1 MIDTINGTIPSL
13 IDRMKQEGNKT
24 TISLRKYIGILNNK
38 GFFVIPDYQRGY
50 VWGQRKKNDPIDS
63 VTHLIGTLKDA
74 YPLNKDVFLQGIT
87 VHGVPNSYDIT
98 IVDGQQRTTFFYLLL
113 KYLQYDGHLRVKYEI
128 REQSNEYL
136 QNLDITSVDRTN
148 SEDLEDFQDI
158 FFFKRTL
165 RIFTRELMGIDKTNF
180 LSFILDKVNFLFVII
195 PEEQAKIVFTM
206 MNGNKAKMTDEE
218 LIKAE
223 LLRCASLKD
232 SRIGEAEH
240 SEMRSRLAREWDY
253 WLHWWNTGD
262 IKKFFR
268 TEGRQLGWLL
278 PLIANRLIANNSN
291 HAFFKYF
298 RNKMLNEHSIKQSKA
313 VFKRMRLLQKSIE
326 DVYNDSKLYNYFGVI
341 LYIRDSTESRF
352 AFLRWFFAM
361 SNQNE
366 ETHIKTE
373 SELKRYYDWAILGV
387 NHEDIVANNIEKYN
401 DARRAFLIALEGDLL
416 FLQNYEVAYRWLL
429 RQNIKQDNQV
439 QKRKGRKFN
448 FNIERDR
455 SLEHIYPK
463 SKIGHR
469 NEDGIA
475 LGSDDKVLDATHLAG
490 IKLWREDMK
499 WTCPQ
504 DNHIYHGSE
513 HCIGNLVLL
522 YRRDN
527 SKFNNADFRQK
538 NQYFFCDLDDD
549 AFESRHLIHT
559 TMVFSNVCWEDQSTN
574 SPWNKEQVSHR
585 KYDEIEDFKKDY
597 PELNDLNNE

>member
-1 MIDTINGTIPSL
+1 MIDTNSGTIPSL

-24 TISLRKYIGILNNK
+24 AISLREYIGILNNK
-38 GFFVIPDYQRGY
+38 GYFVIPDYQRGY

-74 YPLNKDVFLQGIT
+74 YQWKKKVFLQGIT
-87 VHGVPNSYDIT
+87 VHGVTNSFDIS

-136 QNLDITSVDRTN
+136 QNLDITCVDKTN
-148 SEDLEDFQDI
+148 SEDSEEFQDI
-158 FFFKRTL
+158 FFFKKTIG
-165 RIFTRELMGIDKTNF
+165 IFTKELKSIDKSDF

-195 PEEQAKIVFTM
+195 PEEQAEIVFTM

-223 LLRCASLKD
+223 LLRCASLND
-232 SRIGEAEH
+232 SRICEAEH

-253 WLHWWNTGD
+253 WLHWWNEED
-262 IKKFFR
+262 IQKFFR
-268 TEGRQLGWLL
+268 TDGRQLGWLL
-278 PLIANRLIANNSN
+278 PLITNNSKVS
-291 HAFFKYF
+291 FKDF
-298 RNKMLNEHSIKQSKA
+298 RNKMLNELSIKQSKA
-313 VFKRMRLLQKSIE
+313 VCKKMRLLQKSIE
-326 DVYNDSKLYNYFGVI
+326 DVYNDSKSYNYLGVI
-341 LYIRDSTESRF
+341 LYIRNSTELRF
-352 AFLRWFFAM
+352 AFLRWFFALG
-361 SNQNE
+361 NEKE
-366 ETHIKTE
+366 ETHTKSETE
-373 SELKRYYDWAILGV
+373 LRRYYDWAIIGV
-387 NHEDIVANNIEKYN
+387 NHEDIVTNNLEKYN
-401 DARRAFLIALEGDLL
+401 DARRVFLTELEGNLL

-429 RQNIKQDNQV
+429 RQNIKQDNQD
-439 QKRKGRKFN
+439 QKRRGRKFN

-469 NEDGIA
+469 NEDGVA
-475 LGSDDKVLDATHLAG
+475 LGWDDKALDATHLAE

-499 WTCPQ
+499 WTNPQ
-504 DNHIYHGSE
+504 NNHVYHGSE

-527 SKFNNADFRQK
+527 SKFNDADFRQK
-538 NQYFFCDLDDD
+538 NHYFFCDLDDD

-574 SPWNKEQVSHR
+574 SPWNKEQVSRR
-585 KYDEIEDFKKDY
+585 KHDEIEDFKKDY